1 MKSVRRNV
9 FETNSSSMHSI
20 SYTNGD
26 YSYELIS
33 EGGDEDDVL
42 YISLGEY
49 GWEWV
54 TYDEPTDRL
63 RYLLTNLACTEGLNQ
78 YGYSDSDDK
87 EEFENL
93 DEFRDVVDAVVSHT
107 SYKDVKIK
115 SLVGYVDHQS
125 SMSVR
130 SLLEEAGVSTI
141 ADFIFGPVRIR
152 TGNDNGCDPEEDT
165 DRW

>member
-20 SYTNGD
+20 SYTNGN
-26 YSYELIS
+26 YCYELIS

-78 YGYSDSDDK
+78 YDDYETDYR
-87 EEFENL
+87 EEFEYL

-152 TGNDNGCDPEEDT
+152 TGNDNGCDPEEDG
-165 DRW
+165 DIW